1 MPAPEST
8 HLRSSPSK
16 VFPRNIGRYHAL
28 MDEHRK
34 PLILLPL
41 SPSDTALDLRMKET
55 SFHRQVL
62 VAAQESL
69 IDRPGSICQ

>member
-8 HLRSSPSK
+8 RLRSFPSK

-34 PLILLPL
+34 PLILLPI
-41 SPSDTALDLRMKET
+41 SQSDAALELRMKEM

-62 VAAQESL
+62 VAA
-69 IDRPGSICQ
+69 

>member
-16 VFPRNIGRYHAL
+16 VFPRNIGCYHAL

-34 PLILLPL
+34 PLILLPISRL
-41 SPSDTALDLRMKET
+41 DAALELRTKEM

-62 VAAQESL
+62 VAA
-69 IDRPGSICQ
+69 

>member
-1 MPAPEST
+1 M
-8 HLRSSPSK
+8 
-16 VFPRNIGRYHAL
+16 
-28 MDEHRK
+28 
-34 PLILLPL
+34 LLPL

>member
-8 HLRSSPSK
+8 RLRSSPSK

-28 MDEHRK
+28 MDAHRK
-34 PLILLPL
+34 PLIVLPL
-41 SPSDTALDLRMKET
+41 SPSDTALDLRTKET

-69 IDRPGSICQ
+69 IDRPGTLCQ

>member
-8 HLRSSPSK
+8 RLRSSPSK
-16 VFPRNIGRYHAL
+16 VFPRNIGRYHAH

-41 SPSDTALDLRMKET
+41 SPSDTALELRAKEM

-62 VAAQESL
+62 IAV
-69 IDRPGSICQ
+69 

>member
-16 VFPRNIGRYHAL
+16 VFPRNIGPYHAL

-34 PLILLPL
+34 PLILLPISQL
-41 SPSDTALDLRMKET
+41 DAALELRTKEM

-62 VAAQESL
+62 VAA
-69 IDRPGSICQ
+69 